1 MLRKWIVISQ
11 KTIMNLRHFYFI
23 QYVKQNILIHIKK
36 LIFFSKCDCAH
47 LILSSVF
54 ISFLL
59 IIAGYKVHIERQ
71 LLLVAHGKYEQTRPG
86 PATAQPPAGKSRAAP
101 GGDEETSS
109 SQEAAAQR
117 TVVTREPVCE
127 TQWGGGHRGVH
138 QPPVLVLQQRPGTAP
153 AQTHSL

>member
-1 MLRKWIVISQ
+1 
-11 KTIMNLRHFYFI
+11 MNLRHFYFI

-71 LLLVAHGKYEQTRPG
+71 LLLVAHESMSGHGAWASHG
-86 PATAQPPAGKSRAAP
+86 PAPR
-101 GGDEETSS
+101 
-109 SQEAAAQR
+109 
-117 TVVTREPVCE
+117 
-127 TQWGGGHRGVH
+127 W
-138 QPPVLVLQQRPGTAP
+138 
-153 AQTHSL
+153 